1 MPLSTNVRVR
11 IQGSLKSDRRSPMGS
26 KPPDGTSQ
34 PPRRIGRRPGDRL
47 RLARGFVSRSR
58 LVGPDLP
65 PPRPPTRFG
74 YVVPDAA
81 TPRGAP
87 PALPD
92 RFDRTTSDK
101 AGSAQDCRR

>member
-1 MPLSTNVRVR
+1 AGNRPGQITAALMDDFSERQLPQPRVASSTW
-11 IQGSLKSDRRSPMGS
+11 
-26 KPPDGTSQ
+26 SQ
-34 PPRRIGRRPGDRL
+34 PPRRIGRRPGERL
-47 RLARGFVSRSR
+47 RLARDFVSRSR
-58 LVGPDLP
+58 LVGPDLHH
-65 PPRPPTRFG
+65 PRPPTRFWD
-74 YVVPDAA
+74 VVPDAA